1 MSPSGPQRTAWL
13 RRIGGTTTP
22 NPNRI
27 EMRNVSLNP
36 SQLIPYLCSV
46 LLLGGLVQAQEA
58 GATSGENVE
67 AGDDV
72 LEGHSAHGSAFNEGP
87 RQAAYLMHD
96 RKAVRFLVTTEDEEA
111 QRFFEQGIGQLHAFW
126 YLEAERSFRH
136 VAMLDP
142 DCAMAYW
149 GMAMA
154 NVEESERA
162 AKFARMAWLK
172 RGLVTER
179 EQLYIDA
186 VANFHGVSG
195 ADEPEEYKERSR
207 EEWKKPCEQLVKDYE
222 EIVWEYPDDMEAK
235 AFLVN
240 RLWLNRR
247 FGLPTPSRHTN
258 EALLQ
263 QILAVHPDH
272 PAHHYRIHLWDAKD
286 SADHVVDTALA
297 AGPSWPS
304 AAHMWHMGGHIF
316 ARLGRH
322 FDSAWQQEASA
333 RVDHAY
339 MIRDW
344 VLPDQIHNFAHNN
357 EWLSRSLRHSGRLSE
372 SIDLSMNMIELPRH
386 PLYNTLEEFGGSS
399 SYARMRLLETLELF
413 EQWDR
418 VVELADTMYLAP
430 EARGIDR
437 GQRANVLAK
446 AYLHRG
452 DREAFEEQLQE
463 LESCLL
469 TAKIER
475 AEALDEAEEEALDEG
490 LERGKVDEAMKKAL
504 DAHRKP
510 VKSLRDYLA
519 ALPVLWEVV
528 HESEELETEEL
539 EEKLALLEEHDG
551 LPDSHLA
558 LLYMEHGLARDSK
571 ELKEKAVELARNNT
585 KNKEGQLHA
594 LATLTEVLHTAGEEE
609 EAIETFEELREGA
622 ALAQLELPT
631 FQRLAPVAAAGGFGE
646 TDWAPDFELPED
658 VLGRADLA
666 QLGPRYWTPP
676 TAPDWKLPDAFGNEL
691 ALDDH
696 AGRPV
701 IVIFFLGFSC
711 VHCVEQLQ
719 AFAPE
724 YDRFEELGIELVTI
738 GNHPVE
744 KLAESM
750 GNDPLDSGYPF
761 PVLADPDHEVFK
773 QYRAY
778 DDFEDTA
785 LHGTFLVDGAGR
797 VRWMDISYEPFMDWE
812 FLLAE
817 SERLLDLP
825 VRSEGQRAV
834 QAESPLTPRASAPA
848 RAEELTA
855 EPASGGT
862 R

>member
-1 MSPSGPQRTAWL
+1 
-13 RRIGGTTTP
+13 
-22 NPNRI
+22 
-27 EMRNVSLNP
+27 
-36 SQLIPYLCSV
+36 
-46 LLLGGLVQAQEA
+46 
-58 GATSGENVE
+58 
-67 AGDDV
+67 
-72 LEGHSAHGSAFNEGP
+72 
-87 RQAAYLMHD
+87 
-96 RKAVRFLVTTEDEEA
+96 
-111 QRFFEQGIGQLHAFW
+111 
-126 YLEAERSFRH
+126 
-136 VAMLDP
+136 
-142 DCAMAYW
+142 
-149 GMAMA
+149 
-154 NVEESERA
+154 
-162 AKFARMAWLK
+162 
-172 RGLVTER
+172 
-179 EQLYIDA
+179 
-186 VANFHGVSG
+186 
-195 ADEPEEYKERSR
+195 
-207 EEWKKPCEQLVKDYE
+207 
-222 EIVWEYPDDMEAK
+222 
-235 AFLVN
+235 
-240 RLWLNRR
+240 
-247 FGLPTPSRHTN
+247 
-258 EALLQ
+258 
-263 QILAVHPDH
+263 
-272 PAHHYRIHLWDAKD
+272 
-286 SADHVVDTALA
+286 
-297 AGPSWPS
+297 
-304 AAHMWHMGGHIF
+304 
-316 ARLGRH
+316 
-322 FDSAWQQEASA
+322 
-333 RVDHAY
+333 
-339 MIRDW
+339 
-344 VLPDQIHNFAHNN
+344 
-357 EWLSRSLRHSGRLSE
+357 
-372 SIDLSMNMIELPRH
+372 
-386 PLYNTLEEFGGSS
+386 
-399 SYARMRLLETLELF
+399 
-413 EQWDR
+413 
-418 VVELADTMYLAP
+418 
-430 EARGIDR
+430 
-437 GQRANVLAK
+437 VLAK

-585 KNKEGQLHA
+585 KNKEGQLH
-594 LATLTEVLHTAGEEE
+594 
-609 EAIETFEELREGA
+609 
-622 ALAQLELPT
+622 ELPT